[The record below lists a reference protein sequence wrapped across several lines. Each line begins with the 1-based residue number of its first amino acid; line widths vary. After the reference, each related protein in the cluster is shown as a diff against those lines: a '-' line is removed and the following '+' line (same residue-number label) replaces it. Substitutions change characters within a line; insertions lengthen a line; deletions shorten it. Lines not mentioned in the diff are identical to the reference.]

1 MKISILCTDPKH
13 PVVPRLT
20 QWSSQ
25 TGLRGHEVAL
35 CHRRSELLP
44 ADILFLVSCAELIP
58 GSVRSAYQAVLVLH
72 ASDLPLGRG
81 WSPHIWSILQGVSE
95 ITVSLLEA
103 EDPVDTGRIW
113 FKKKFQLEGH
123 ELLEEIN
130 KKLFDME
137 LELMSQAVD
146 EFQTVT
152 PQAQSEDGVSY
163 FRRRT
168 PDDSRIDPHRTIAD
182 QFELMRV
189 ADPARYP
196 NFFEFRG
203 EKYFLTIRKA
213 DHVD

>member
-13 PVVPRLT
+13 PVVPRLVE
-20 QWSSQ
+20 WSSQ
-25 TGLRGHEVAL
+25 TGQRGHEVVL
-35 CHRRSELLP
+35 CHRRSELSTGG
-44 ADILFLVSCAELIP
+44 ILFLVSCAELIP
-58 GSVRSAYQAVLVLH
+58 ASVRSAYKAVLVLH
-72 ASDLPLGRG
+72 ASDLPSGRG
-81 WSPHIWSILQGVSE
+81 WSPHIWSILQGAGE

-103 EDPVDTGRIW
+103 EDPVDSGRIW
-113 FKKKFQLEGH
+113 FKRTFQLAGH

-137 LELMSQAVD
+137 LELMTLAVD
-146 EFQTVT
+146 GLQTVE
-152 PQAQSEDGVSY
+152 PQVQPEDGVSY

-213 DHVD
+213 EHVD